1 MEDLFILGT
10 DTGVGKTVLS
20 LCLMRYLATRGC
32 DPVYLKPVQTGCAT
46 PDDEGS
52 DARFIHAHVD
62 TLTGKEC
69 SGSVI
74 YCFREP
80 KAPLFAARSEGRQ
93 VDFPFL
99 VEEIGRR
106 GGKGRPRVIEGA
118 GGLFVPLAEGRMMID
133 LVEKTGARPV
143 IAARAGLGTINHTLL
158 TIEALRSRRI
168 ASPGVVLI
176 DGGGTPTPRA
186 MIEENIEAIE
196 RASGVRVSGV
206 IPRIADFDR
215 PLDFLDPVLKGLAG
229 LGVQRRESR

>member
-1 MEDLFILGT
+1 MEDLFVLGT

-20 LCLMRYLATRGC
+20 LCLMRYLTARGY
-32 DPVYLKPVQTGCAT
+32 DPVYLKPVQTGCAA

-52 DARFIHAHVD
+52 DARFIYAHVD
-62 TLTGKEC
+62 SLKGKEC
-69 SGSVI
+69 GASVI

-106 GGKGRPRVIEGA
+106 GGNRRPRVIEGA
-118 GGLFVPLAEGRMMID
+118 GGVFVPLAEKRMMID
-133 LVEKTGARPV
+133 LVEKTRARPL

-158 TIEALRSRRI
+158 TIEALRSRQI
-168 ASPGVVLI
+168 AAPGVVLI
-176 DGGGTPTPRA
+176 DSGESSTPSR

-196 RASGVRVSGV
+196 QASGVRVSGV
-206 IPRIADFDR
+206 IPRIADFDQ
-215 PLDFLDPVLKGLAG
+215 PLGFLDPVLKDL
-229 LGVQRRESR
+229 VEPD

>member
-20 LCLMRYLATRGC
+20 LCLMRYLTARGR
-32 DPVYLKPVQTGCAT
+32 DPFYLKPVQTGCAA
-46 PDDEGS
+46 PGDDLS
-52 DARFIHAHVD
+52 DARFIYAHVD
-62 TLTGKEC
+62 SLKGKEC
-69 SGSVI
+69 SASVI

-99 VEEIGRR
+99 VREIGRR
-106 GGKGRPRVIEGA
+106 GGNRRPLVIEGA

-133 LVEKTGARPV
+133 LVDQTRARPI

-158 TIEALRSRRI
+158 TTEALRSRHI
-168 ASPGVVLI
+168 AAAGVVLI
-176 DGGGTPTPRA
+176 DSGEPCTPRR

-196 RASGVRVSGV
+196 QASGVRVSGV

-215 PLDFLDPVLKGLAG
+215 PLDFLDPVLKGLVG
-229 LGVQRRESR
+229 PD